1 MENVIYISGY
11 AVSVVDINCV
21 CYCRDNDVDCE
32 RCQHI
37 AQTRILA
44 NPIIH
49 PVHPIYHDWFY
60 RG

>member
-11 AVSVVDINCV
+11 SVSVVDINCV
-21 CYCRDNDVDCE
+21 CYCRDNNVDCE

-49 PVHPIYHDWFY
+49 PVHPI
-60 RG
+60 